1 MSSRYKDLIPELK
14 ILILGAVLINTTST
28 SDWNL
33 FKSKRK
39 IVGQALDEVIP
50 KRDLIMLAAI
60 PKKIT
65 EEKNKASWR
74 FKGK

>member
-1 MSSRYKDLIPELK
+1 MIPELK